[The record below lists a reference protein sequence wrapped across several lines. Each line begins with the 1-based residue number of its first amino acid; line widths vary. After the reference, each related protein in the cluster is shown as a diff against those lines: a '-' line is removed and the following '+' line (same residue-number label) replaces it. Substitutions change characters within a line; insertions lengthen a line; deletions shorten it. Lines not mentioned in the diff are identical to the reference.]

1 MRMSDWMSDV
11 CSSDLAGV
19 YGAELARRGFT
30 GIDGVFEAEYGGF
43 CSTLSDTPNPAVL
56 TDGLGERFETETVG
70 FKIYSCCGS
79 CNTSVEA
86 IRRLLRKR
94 ALPPEEIEWIEVDAT
109 KETLLHVGRSE
120 EHTSE
125 LQSLM
130 RT

>member
-1 MRMSDWMSDV
+1 MRISDWSSDV
-11 CSSDLAGV
+11 CSSDL
-19 YGAELARRGFT
+19 FT

-56 TDGLGERFETETVG
+56 TDGLGERFETENVG

-79 CNTSVEA
+79 CHTSVEA

-109 KETLLHVGRSE
+109 KATLLHVETGRASWRE
-120 EHTSE
+120 RECKYV
-125 LQSLM
+125 
-130 RT
+130 

>member
-56 TDGLGERFETETVG
+56 TDGPGERFETENVG

-79 CNTSVEA
+79 CQARKSVVEGKSVSVRV
-86 IRRLLRKR
+86 ILG
-94 ALPPEEIEWIEVDAT
+94 
-109 KETLLHVGRSE
+109 GRSYIKKKQ
-120 EHTSE
+120 HTF
-125 LQSLM
+125 QK
-130 RT
+130 TN